1 MERHKTA
8 DDYFSSNNEWKKA
21 LTKLRKI
28 LLRTELQETV
38 KWGMPTYTLD
48 GKNVAGLAGF
58 KSYFGIWFFNGVF
71 LKDEQGILISAQ
83 DGKTKSLR
91 QWRFY
96 SIDDIEEK
104 LIINYI
110 DEAINVQKEGKKIK
124 PEKNRSLNIPDK
136 LMAEIKADKQL
147 IKCFQQ
153 LSMSKQR
160 EYADYI
166 AEAKREETKT
176 KRIEKIKPMILKNI
190 GLNDKYK

>member
-38 KWGMPTYTLD
+38 KWGMQTYTLD

-58 KSYFGIWFFNGVF
+58 KSYFGIWFFYGVF

-147 IKCFQQ
+147 KKCFQQ